1 MHKLLIGG
9 IIISSFIKHSDLQK
23 ELNEAQEAY
32 PNKQITIANHARYE
46 VVKYYEQMYHPYS
59 KEIESI

>member
-23 ELNEAQEAY
+23 ELNEAKEAY
-32 PNKQITIANHARYE
+32 PNKQITVANHARYE
-46 VVKYYEQMYHPYS
+46 VVRYYEQMYHPYS
-59 KEIESI
+59 KKIESI

>member
-9 IIISSFIKHSDLQK
+9 IIISSFIKHQDLQK
-23 ELNEAQEAY
+23 ELEQAQEAY

-46 VVKYYEQMYHPYS
+46 VVKYYEQMFHPYS